1 MRRRQT
7 GPGVP
12 GEENQYRI
20 NHQIRIAQILVIG
33 PEGDKLG
40 VMSPDEARSIAAEH
54 GLDLVE
60 VAPNAKPPVC
70 RIMDFGKFRYEQA
83 KKAASSK
90 AAKVDLKELR
100 LRPKTDDHDMETMVR
115 KAKGFIAH
123 GDRVRL
129 VMRLRGR
136 EQSHAELWLDKMVE
150 IINMFSDCASVA
162 QPAKVEGK
170 MITATI
176 EPMSNAEKDKAD
188 KAAKTAEKADK
199 PAEKADKPADKADK
213 PAEKK

>member
-7 GPGVP
+7 GPGAP
-12 GEENQYRI
+12 GDDNQYRI

-40 VMSPDEARSIAAEH
+40 IMTPDEARNIATEH

-136 EQSHAELWLDKMVE
+136 EQSHAELWLTKMEE
-150 IINMFSDCASVA
+150 IIELFSDCAQVA
-162 QPAKVEGK
+162 QPAKIEGK

-176 EPMSNAEKDKAD
+176 EPLNSSDKSD
-188 KAAKTAEKADK
+188 KSDKAEKAEK
-199 PAEKADKPADKADK
+199 PVAPAES
-213 PAEKK
+213 

>member
-7 GPGVP
+7 GPGAP
-12 GEENQYRI
+12 GEDNQYRI
-20 NHQIRIAQILVIG
+20 NNQIRIARVLVIG

-40 VMSPDEARSIAAEH
+40 EMSPDEARSIAADH

-90 AAKVDLKELR
+90 ATKIELKELR

-136 EQSHAELWLDKMVE
+136 EQSHGDLWLDKMVE
-150 IINMFSDCASVA
+150 ILNMFADCAAIA

-170 MITATI
+170 MITAII
-176 EPMSNAEKDKAD
+176 EPQNSSDKSD
-188 KAAKTAEKADK
+188 KSVRDIPPVVDLDDDDDDDDEDD
-199 PAEKADKPADKADK
+199 ED
-213 PAEKK
+213 

>member
-7 GPGVP
+7 GPGAP
-12 GEENQYRI
+12 GDDNQYRI

-40 VMSPDEARSIAAEH
+40 IMTPDEARSIATEH

-136 EQSHAELWLDKMVE
+136 EQSHAELWLTKMEE
-150 IINMFSDCASVA
+150 IIAFFTDCAQVA
-162 QPAKVEGK
+162 QPAKIEGK

-176 EPMSNAEKDKAD
+176 EPLNSSDKSD
-188 KAAKTAEKADK
+188 KSDKAEKAEK
-199 PAEKADKPADKADK
+199 APAPAED
-213 PAEKK
+213 

>member
-1 MRRRQT
+1 MRRRQAV
-7 GPGVP
+7 PGTP
-12 GEENQYRI
+12 GEENKYRI

-33 PEGDKLG
+33 PEGEKLG
-40 VMSPDEARSIAAEH
+40 VMSPDEARAIASDH

-60 VAPNAKPPVC
+60 VAPTAKPPVC

-90 AAKVDLKELR
+90 AAKVELKELR

-136 EQSHAELWLDKMVE
+136 EQSHAELWLDKMTE
-150 IINMFSDCASVA
+150 IINMFTDCASVA
-162 QPAKVEGK
+162 QSAKVEGK

-176 EPMSNAEKDKAD
+176 EPMNSAD
-188 KAAKTAEKADK
+188 KEKSESPT
-199 PAEKADKPADKADK
+199 PAEN
-213 PAEKK
+213 

>member
-7 GPGVP
+7 GPGAP
-12 GEENQYRI
+12 GDDNQYRI

-40 VMSPDEARSIAAEH
+40 IMTPDEARAIATEH

-136 EQSHAELWLDKMVE
+136 EQSHAELWLTKMEE
-150 IINMFSDCASVA
+150 IIEFFTDCAQVA
-162 QPAKVEGK
+162 QPAKIEGK

-176 EPMSNAEKDKAD
+176 EPLNSSDKSDKAD
-188 KAAKTAEKADK
+188 KADKAEKPAA
-199 PAEKADKPADKADK
+199 PAES
-213 PAEKK
+213 

>member
-7 GPGVP
+7 GPGAP
-12 GEENQYRI
+12 GEDNQYRI
-20 NHQIRIAQILVIG
+20 NNQIRIARVLVIG
-33 PEGDKLG
+33 PGGDKLG
-40 VMSPDEARSIAAEH
+40 EMSPDEARSIAADH

-90 AAKVDLKELR
+90 ATKIELKELR

-136 EQSHAELWLDKMVE
+136 EQSHGDLWLDKMVE
-150 IINMFSDCASVA
+150 ILNMFADCAAVA

-170 MITATI
+170 MITAII
-176 EPMSNAEKDKAD
+176 EPQNSSDKSDKSVRDIPPVVDVDDDDAD
-188 KAAKTAEKADK
+188 DDDED
-199 PAEKADKPADKADK
+199 
-213 PAEKK
+213 

>member
-1 MRRRQT
+1 MKQQRRQVPSNT
-7 GPGVP
+7 GD
-12 GEENQYRI
+12 NQYRI

-33 PEGDKLG
+33 PDGDKLG
-40 VMSPDEARSIAAEH
+40 VMSPDEARNIAADH

-60 VAPNAKPPVC
+60 VAPTAKPPVC

-83 KKAASSK
+83 KKAAASK
-90 AAKVDLKELR
+90 SARIDLKELR

-136 EQSHAELWLDKMVE
+136 EQSHAELWLSKLEE
-150 IINMFSDCASVA
+150 IVALFKDCAQIA
-162 QPAKVEGK
+162 QPARIEGK

-176 EPMSNAEKDKAD
+176 EPVGGATATVP
-188 KAAKTAEKADK
+188 AAKGPTIISADGDDD
-199 PAEKADKPADKADK
+199 ED
-213 PAEKK
+213 

>member
-7 GPGVP
+7 ETGTTG
-12 GEENQYRI
+12 GDSQYRI

-33 PEGDKLG
+33 PDGNKLG
-40 VMSPDEARSIAAEH
+40 IMTPDEARNIAAEH
-54 GLDLVE
+54 DLDLVE

-136 EQSHAELWLDKMVE
+136 EQSHAELWQSKLEE
-150 IINMFSDCASVA
+150 IVTMFSDCAQIA
-162 QPAKVEGK
+162 QPAKIEGK

-176 EPMSNAEKDKAD
+176 EPLSGS
-188 KAAKTAEKADK
+188 AASSSSPAA
-199 PAEKADKPADKADK
+199 PAEPKPENK
-213 PAEKK
+213 

>member
-1 MRRRQT
+1 MKQQRRQ
-7 GPGVP
+7 VP
-12 GEENQYRI
+12 GNAGDNQYRI

-33 PEGDKLG
+33 PDGDKLG
-40 VMSPDEARSIAAEH
+40 VMSPDEARNIAADH

-60 VAPNAKPPVC
+60 VAPTAKPPVC

-83 KKAASSK
+83 KKASASKS
-90 AAKVDLKELR
+90 ARVDLKELR

-115 KAKGFIAH
+115 KAKSFIAH

-136 EQSHAELWLDKMVE
+136 EQSHAELWLTKLEEVVAL
-150 IINMFSDCASVA
+150 FKDCAQVA
-162 QPAKVEGK
+162 QAARIEGK

-176 EPMSNAEKDKAD
+176 EPISGASAASSAD
-188 KAAKTAEKADK
+188 KA
-199 PAEKADKPADKADK
+199 PAGVSPAVEQK
-213 PAEKK
+213 

>member
-1 MRRRQT
+1 MKRRQT
-7 GPGVP
+7 GPGAP
-12 GEENQYRI
+12 GDENQYRI

-33 PEGDKLG
+33 PDGDKLG
-40 VMSPDEARSIAAEH
+40 TMTPDEARAIAADH

-90 AAKVDLKELR
+90 AAKVELKELR
-100 LRPKTDDHDMETMVR
+100 LRPKTDDHDMETMIR

-136 EQSHAELWLDKMVE
+136 EQSHAELWVSKMDE
-150 IINMFSDCASVA
+150 ILEMFNDCAAIA
-162 QPAKVEGK
+162 QSSKIEGK

-176 EPMSNAEKDKAD
+176 EPMNSADKSDSKAEKTEA
-188 KAAKTAEKADK
+188 
-199 PAEKADKPADKADK
+199 PAPASQQ
-213 PAEKK
+213 PSEN

>member
-7 GPGVP
+7 GSGVA
-12 GEENQYRI
+12 GDDNQYRI

-33 PEGDKLG
+33 PAGDKLG
-40 VMSPDEARSIAAEH
+40 IMSPDEARAIAEEH
-54 GLDLVE
+54 ELDLVE

-136 EQSHAELWLDKMVE
+136 EQSHAELWQQKLEEIVE
-150 IINMFSDCASVA
+150 MFTDCAQIA
-162 QPAKVEGK
+162 QPAKIEGK

-176 EPMSNAEKDKAD
+176 EPLNSSASGSAPAPASNPPAAD
-188 KAAKTAEKADK
+188 
-199 PAEKADKPADKADK
+199 
-213 PAEKK
+213 

>member
-1 MRRRQT
+1 MKQQRRPIQT
-7 GPGVP
+7 NTGDS
-12 GEENQYRI
+12 QYRI

-33 PEGDKLG
+33 PDGDKLG
-40 VMSPDEARSIAAEH
+40 VMSPDEARSIAADH

-60 VAPNAKPPVC
+60 VAPTAKPPVC

-83 KKAASSK
+83 KKASSSK
-90 AAKVDLKELR
+90 SARVDLKELR

-136 EQSHAELWLDKMVE
+136 EQSHAELWLDKMQE
-150 IINMFSDCASVA
+150 IIELFKDCAQVA
-162 QPAKVEGK
+162 QGARVEGK

-176 EPMSNAEKDKAD
+176 EPQGGAADNKSSASKMPAAEK
-188 KAAKTAEKADK
+188 
-199 PAEKADKPADKADK
+199 
-213 PAEKK
+213 

>member
-1 MRRRQT
+1 MKQQRRQ
-7 GPGVP
+7 VP
-12 GEENQYRI
+12 GNAGDNQYRI

-33 PEGDKLG
+33 PDGDKLG
-40 VMSPDEARSIAAEH
+40 VMSPDEARNIAADH

-60 VAPNAKPPVC
+60 VAPTAKPPVC

-83 KKAASSK
+83 KKASASKS
-90 AAKVDLKELR
+90 ARVDLKELR

-115 KAKGFIAH
+115 KAKSFIAH

-136 EQSHAELWLDKMVE
+136 EQSHAELWLTKLEEVVAL
-150 IINMFSDCASVA
+150 FKDCAQVA
-162 QPAKVEGK
+162 QAARIEGK

-176 EPMSNAEKDKAD
+176 EPISGAAAASAD
-188 KAAKTAEKADK
+188 KA
-199 PAEKADKPADKADK
+199 PAAASPAGEQK
-213 PAEKK
+213 

>member
-7 GPGVP
+7 GPGAP
-12 GEENQYRI
+12 GDDNQYRI

-40 VMSPDEARSIAAEH
+40 IMTPDEARAIATEH

-136 EQSHAELWLDKMVE
+136 EQSHAELWLTKMEE
-150 IINMFSDCASVA
+150 IIELFTDCAQVA
-162 QPAKVEGK
+162 QPAKIEGK

-176 EPMSNAEKDKAD
+176 EPLNSSDKSDKSDKAEKT
-188 KAAKTAEKADK
+188 AA
-199 PAEKADKPADKADK
+199 PAES
-213 PAEKK
+213 